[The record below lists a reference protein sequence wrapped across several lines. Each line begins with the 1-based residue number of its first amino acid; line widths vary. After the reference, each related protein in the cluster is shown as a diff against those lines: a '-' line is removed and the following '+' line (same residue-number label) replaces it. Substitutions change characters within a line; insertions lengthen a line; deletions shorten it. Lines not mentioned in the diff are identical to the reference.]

1 MEGTAA
7 TRRALLMSGLATFVL
22 LGVAQAVIGPALPV
36 FQTRFGLTTAGAG
49 WLVSGFWV
57 GCFLGVIGIYLG
69 GGRIGPR
76 PGLTGS
82 AMGALIMALSPWWPL
97 VILGGAVFGA
107 GYGSLSAVFN
117 PRILAAYGT
126 RGPSMMGLLNAI
138 FSLGAIAAPLIF
150 LALGGSPAATLLITA
165 LFAAL
170 IWLGAGGVSRGGA
183 GASQDKSGFRP
194 HLPILAFGLLAIGL
208 EASLV
213 SLGPTALIRSGLDE
227 AQAAKLLSLFYVAY
241 LLARTGLVFAAS
253 RIPAFTIFALA
264 IGLTAACSLGAILI
278 SPVWFFPPLGI
289 SASLYFQ
296 GFFVTGIR
304 KMGTDA
310 RVPSVIIAAGLAGAI
325 VLPLIFTRLMDG
337 LGDRGF
343 FWLVLAVS
351 LAMLA
356 AAVPMHRQMVR

>member
-1 MEGTAA
+1 MEGTTA

-22 LGVAQAVIGPALPV
+22 LGTAQAIIGPALPV
-36 FQTRFGLTTAGAG
+36 YQQIFALTTASAG
-49 WLVSGFWV
+49 WLASGFWV

-69 GGRIGPR
+69 TGRIGPR
-76 PGLTGS
+76 PGLAAS
-82 AMGALIMALSPWWPL
+82 AAGAVMMALAPWWPL
-97 VILGGAVFGA
+97 VILGGVVFGA
-107 GYGSLSAVFN
+107 GYGSLAAVFN
-117 PRILAAYGT
+117 PRILAAYGG

-138 FSLGAIAAPLIF
+138 FSLGAIAAPLVF
-150 LALGGSPAATLLITA
+150 LALGGSPRDTLLITA

-170 IWLGAGGVSRGGA
+170 IWQGSGGVARGGA
-183 GASQDKSGFRP
+183 GASEDRTGFRP
-194 HLPILAFGLLAIGL
+194 HWPILAFGVLAIGL

-213 SLGPTALIRSGLDE
+213 SLGPTALIRTGLEE
-227 AQAAKLLSLFYVAY
+227 ARAAQLLSLFYVAY

-253 RIPAFTIFALA
+253 RVPAFTIFALA
-264 IGLTAACSLGAILI
+264 IGLTAACALGAIVI

-289 SASLYFQ
+289 SASLFFQ

-310 RVPSVIIAAGLAGAI
+310 RVPSVLIASGLAGAI
-325 VLPLIFTRLMDG
+325 VLPLACARLMDG